1 MQTKNSGARGMF
13 FGAMAIF
20 GTIGIFTHFLTIPS
34 SLIALVRGAV
44 GALFL
49 FILHLLRKQKID
61 WSAVR
66 RDGLPL
72 CLSSAF
78 LGFNWILLFEAY
90 RYTTVATATLCY
102 YMAPIFMILL
112 APLIWKERLTPVKG
126 FCVLA
131 ALAGMVFVSGVAESG
146 FGGDGQFKGVILGLA
161 AAVLYTS
168 VVVCNKTMKA
178 LSAGD
183 RTVLQLG
190 ISAVIMLVYTFFT
203 VDYSALTLDLR
214 SVLLLLV
221 LGIVHTGVAYSL
233 YFAAMP
239 HLQAHTLAI
248 GSYLDPIL
256 AVLLSALFLREP
268 LGIHGIIGA
277 VLILG
282 AALVSELAPAHK
294 KSKR

>member
-1 MQTKNSGARGMF
+1 MHSNNAGARSMF

-49 FILHLLRKQKID
+49 LILRLFRKQKID
-61 WSAVR
+61 WASVR
-66 RDGLPL
+66 KDRLVL
-72 CLSSAF
+72 CLSSVF

-112 APLIWKERLTPVKG
+112 APVIWKERLTLTKG
-126 FCVLA
+126 ICVLT
-131 ALAGMVFVSGVAESG
+131 ALAGMVFVSGVLQDG
-146 FGGDGQFKGVILGLA
+146 FGGAGQLKGIFLGLA
-161 AAVLYTS
+161 AAVLYTA
-168 VVVCNKTMKA
+168 VVVCNKRMTA
-178 LSAGD
+178 LSSGD
-183 RTVLQLG
+183 RTILQLG
-190 ISAVIMLVYTFFT
+190 ISAGILCVYTLLT
-203 VDYSALTLDLR
+203 VDLRTLTLDLR
-214 SVLLLLV
+214 SVLLLLA
-221 LGIVHTGVAYSL
+221 LGILHTGFAYSL
-233 YFAAMP
+233 YFSAMP
-239 HLQAHTLAI
+239 HLKAHTLAI

-268 LGIHGIIGA
+268 LGLHGIIGA

-282 AALVSELAPAHK
+282 AALVSELVPGK
-294 KSKR
+294 K